1 MPDSVQGV
9 VNPDSDGLASQL
21 ELSPDEV
28 LTLHALQCQMMR
40 TDLGRERKD
49 RVRVRKSEILER
61 FHAEFVAA
69 IASEPRFSGASGEL
83 VDEHAGV
90 AGLSDPGAAERL
102 ARRIDKRSRGI
113 ILLIELMTFNPWYPE
128 HKWVVDA
135 RKEALKTA
143 VGELAGISEDDYAA
157 ATKEFDA
164 LSKQLRRKSIRWGR
178 IAAVTVVGAGLGVA
192 TAGWAAPFIGSA
204 IGAAMGLSGAAATS
218 AGLAAI
224 GGGSIASGG
233 FGIFGGTILVSGV
246 GGVFGAGAA
255 GAAGRYSPVGTGQ
268 VVSDAIKLDLLA
280 RLVLADAPDRDQ
292 KLRRVAEGLQS
303 RINDFSETIN
313 SLSERIVE
321 LKADLAKVTEENRKH
336 SKENSELKEEL
347 ATLKESRADAKN
359 ALSTLEV
366 VRDRLPERV
375 A

>member
-1 MPDSVQGV
+1 MV
-9 VNPDSDGLASQL
+9 
-21 ELSPDEV
+21 
-28 LTLHALQCQMMR
+28 
-40 TDLGRERKD
+40 
-49 RVRVRKSEILER
+49 
-61 FHAEFVAA
+61 
-69 IASEPRFSGASGEL
+69 
-83 VDEHAGV
+83 GV
-90 AGLSDPGAAERL
+90 AELYDPGAAERL
-102 ARRIDKRSRGI
+102 AGGIDRRSRAMI
-113 ILLIELMTFNPWYPE
+113 VLIELMTFNPWYPE

-135 RKEALKTA
+135 RKGALKTA
-143 VGELAGISEDDYAA
+143 ADELAGISDDDYAA
-157 ATKEFDA
+157 VTKEFDA
-164 LSKQLRRKSIRWGR
+164 LFKQLRRKSIKWGR
-178 IAAVTVVGAGLGVA
+178 IAGVAVVGAGLGVV

-292 KLRRVAEGLQS
+292 KLRRVAEGLQD
-303 RINDFSETIN
+303 RINDFSDKIN
-313 SLSERIVE
+313 ELSGRIVE
-321 LKADLAKVTEENRKH
+321 LNAQLAKVAEENRKH
-336 SKENSELKEEL
+336 NTENSELKEEL
-347 ATLKESRADAKN
+347 AALKESRADAKN

-366 VRDRLPERV
+366 VLDRLPERI